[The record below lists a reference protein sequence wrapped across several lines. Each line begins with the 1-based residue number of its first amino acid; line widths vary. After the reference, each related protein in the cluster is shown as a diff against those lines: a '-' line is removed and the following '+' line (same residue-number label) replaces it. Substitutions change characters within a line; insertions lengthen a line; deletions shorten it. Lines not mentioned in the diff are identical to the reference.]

1 MLRRFHRRS
10 ACPVVAV
17 WTVAVIVFVDC
28 CALQRTGYAMNNQ
41 IPNETVAT
49 GYRPPR
55 TDQPQPVLVVLYSQ
69 AAFDRQMGSLRA
81 TNKSL
86 QDVHVD
92 WKKNVLLWA
101 SCAVDAGM
109 DTTPEVKSLT
119 SESGRVHLLLY
130 LRPHPDP
137 QGLDVV
143 TQAWILVSAPRAS
156 FEAKDLK
163 VQYEVEG
170 QGTGSVTYER

>member
-1 MLRRFHRRS
+1 MLSRLHPRS
-10 ACPVVAV
+10 ARCAAFWTAAV
-17 WTVAVIVFVDC
+17 FVFVDN
-28 CALQRTGYAMNNQ
+28 CALERIGYAMNDQ

-81 TNKSL
+81 TNQSL
-86 QDVHVD
+86 QHVNAD
-92 WKKNVLLWA
+92 WKKKVLLWA

-109 DTTPEVKSLT
+109 DSAPEVKSLT
-119 SESGRVHLLLY
+119 SENGGVHLILH
-130 LRPHPDP
+130 LRPHPEP
-137 QGLDVV
+137 QGLDMV
-143 TQAWILVSAPRAS
+143 TQAWILISAPRSS

-163 VQYEVEG
+163 VRYDVRS
-170 QGTGSVTYER
+170 QGAGSVTYEH

>member
-1 MLRRFHRRS
+1 
-10 ACPVVAV
+10 
-17 WTVAVIVFVDC
+17 
-28 CALQRTGYAMNNQ
+28 MNDQ

-55 TDQPQPVLVVLYSQ
+55 TDQPRPELVVIYSQ
-69 AAFDRQMGSLRA
+69 AAFDRQMGSLRG

-86 QDVHVD
+86 QTVNVD
-92 WKKNVLLWA
+92 WKKNLLLWA

-119 SESGRVHLLLY
+119 AENGGVHLVVN
-130 LRPHPDP
+130 LRPNPEP

-143 TQAWILVSAPRAS
+143 TQAWILLSAPRSS

-163 VQYEVEG
+163 VQYEVQG
-170 QGTGSVTYER
+170 QGVGSVTYER